1 MWVWWSTHTFS
12 NLHTALHACSGSIVQ
27 TGAVVIVGGVDI
39 GLLVLA
45 SLQPGSGPAQD
56 HLAAG
61 KPTNVHTQH
70 YLYVNFDEGNGFIQY
85 TFHTN
90 VWACT
95 LNDNVFTCL
104 YLQAVCTTLLVP
116 LGSGQSG
123 RQRSLWQQQDL
134 WALAQHVEARLVV
147 HIALVGVPLFTE
159 QEGPIRCRRERRD

>member
-70 YLYVNFDEGNGFIQY
+70 YLYVNFDEGKGFIQY

-90 VWACT
+90 V
-95 LNDNVFTCL
+95 
-104 YLQAVCTTLLVP
+104 
-116 LGSGQSG
+116 
-123 RQRSLWQQQDL
+123 
-134 WALAQHVEARLVV
+134 
-147 HIALVGVPLFTE
+147 
-159 QEGPIRCRRERRD
+159 